1 MNEINVTNKTKV
13 DVDLNLLKEV
23 ANYTLKYEKV
33 DNAVANII
41 IIENEE
47 IKRINKEY
55 RNIDRVT
62 DVISFALEDDST
74 FIDLPIRVL
83 GDIYISIE
91 KASKQAIEY
100 GHSLKRELAFLTTH
114 GMLHLLGYDHMKKEE
129 EEIMFKKQDDIL
141 DKLNIR
147 KIGRASCRERVCL
160 YV

>member
-33 DNAVANII
+33 DNAVTNII
-41 IIENEE
+41 IIENE
-47 IKRINKEY
+47 KKKKINKEY

-147 KIGRASCRERVCL
+147 REA
-160 YV
+160 